1 MWIVSYL
8 PNVLG
13 DSENYVMANP
23 MQTPSAIVPE
33 WYLLPFYAVLR
44 SIPSKIIGVIAMF
57 FGIVIIILLYI
68 TDLAKFKGLNFKP
81 YAKVILFI
89 FTGDFLILMKL
100 GAEHVE
106 HPFII
111 FGLISTILY
120 FFHYIVVVPL
130 ISLIENLFTKISS
143 LVGVLIRFSGGE
155 AYRFFSNT
163 TSCWAT

>member
-1 MWIVSYL
+1 M
-8 PNVLG
+8 
-13 DSENYVMANP
+13 YVFVR
-23 MQTPSAIVPE
+23 IKE
-33 WYLLPFYAVLR
+33 
-44 SIPSKIIGVIAMF
+44 IA
-57 FGIVIIILLYI
+57 
-68 TDLAKFKGLNFKP
+68 KLNFKP

-155 AYRFFSNT
+155 AYRLFSNT